1 MIPNPLPDT
10 ASALFVRRLLLQ
22 ATIGMLGTSD
32 PLQRK
37 KSLLNKDPQ
46 AVKVDNVTL
55 DAGFVV
61 GKIYAI
67 SILGFTTTYTTVVG
81 DVDVDGVAASFAA
94 KINANPDV
102 RSRVEAAATGA
113 GGVMTLTGLEPND
126 AFTVVDVTN
135 TVTVNAQTPASAA
148 EIPFAR
154 LVLHKGYSPTP
165 HRAANELCA
174 LATSAAFTAQ
184 SDGLTVDT
192 FDGASTYVVSIVTD
206 SGYRADFAVPGNTD
220 EPTTAGDITAAI
232 NGDAVLASE
241 GITADDSAGGGAM
254 TIDSATAGFGF
265 VTSVAVVGG
274 AGAMTLTADDRTATS
289 LLAAAAGLSM
299 HKYDGEQGYK
309 GDGSVTYDPNEPVKV
324 LTEGSMWVQLDAAD
338 AVPTYGAPVYV
349 DLTPGDTAGR
359 FYVSPGAGRIKLAGL
374 KWLRGANNGVDLIG
388 EVLVRL
394 AA

>member
-37 KSLLNKDPQ
+37 KSFLNEDPQ

-61 GKIYAI
+61 GKVYAI
-67 SILGFTTTYTTVVG
+67 SILGFTTSYTTVAG
-81 DVDVDGVAASFAA
+81 DVDVDGVAASLAA

-126 AFTVVDVTN
+126 TFNVVDVTN
-135 TVTVNAQTPASAA
+135 TVTVNVQTPASAA

-154 LVLHKGYSPTP
+154 LVLHKGYSSVP
-165 HRAANELCA
+165 HRAANELCR

-184 SDGLTVDT
+184 SDGGVVGYDA
-192 FDGASTYVVSIVTD
+192 ASTYVISIVTD
-206 SGYRADFAVPGNTD
+206 SGYRADFAVPANASAIQ
-220 EPTTAGDITAAI
+220 TAADIEAAIDGDI
-232 NGDAVLASE
+232 VLASE
-241 GITADDSAGGGAM
+241 GITADDAAADGSF
-254 TIDSATAGFGF
+254 TIDSATPGFGF
-265 VTSVAVVGG
+265 VTTFAVVGG
-274 AGAMTLTADDRTATS
+274 AGTLTLTADDRTATS

-324 LTEGSMWVQLDAAD
+324 LTEGSLWVELDGADAA
-338 AVPTYGAPVYV
+338 PTFGAPVYV
-349 DLTPGDTAGR
+349 DLTPGATAGR
-359 FYVSPGAGRIKLAGL
+359 MYVSPGAGRIKLAGL
-374 KWLRGANNGVDLIG
+374 TWLRGANNGVDLIG

-394 AA
+394 AS